1 MVDPKDII
9 PLEELEE
16 DLKEE
21 QAENN
26 AILTELEE
34 LFDET
39 DFERVDDM
47 NHISFQASSGDIK
60 AQFSLDNSEFTFTC
74 YISEVDDN
82 SFNYSRKGT
91 KHQAI
96 DAAEKFLAEYDDW
109 TTNTKATDYSEDELP
124 LDDLPDKNN
133 DE

>member
-1 MVDPKDII
+1 MVDPKNII
-9 PLEELEE
+9 SLEELEE

-26 AILTELEE
+26 AVLTELED
-34 LFDET
+34 LFADS

-91 KHQAI
+91 KHQAVA
-96 DAAEKFLAEYDDW
+96 AAEKFLAEYDDW
-109 TTNTKATDYSEDELP
+109 TTNTKAPDYSEDELP
-124 LDDLPDKNN
+124 LDDLPNTN
-133 DE
+133 EE